1 MALRRLVV
9 AALVG
14 AALTAPIAC
23 KTPAGGTTR
32 TAGRASVRARLP
44 EPLPLPAQP
53 VAAAHVE
60 QPGRALGMADPWIEE
75 SLAAPAVLERGLV
88 QFTTPEAAAWIAPA
102 IDPERT
108 WSSVRLGD
116 GEEIAHFPVRP
127 DAVPSLSKSL
137 GELSKEG
144 KFGAVRLP
152 ERPHVEAEEGEQSP
166 WSHKPHL
173 AWLRE
178 DEGTLTIAT
187 SLRGL
192 VTGPRISETYG
203 EAPVFV
209 TVDRS
214 MIPPIVP
221 LERVTA
227 SGKLEEMT
235 VTAKVGADFD
245 AAQLQIENGALTG
258 LLAGR
263 GMVAGA
269 TTRVAEHEEIVK
281 RVISNVN
288 ATIEQ
293 QPFLLQGILQDMQ
306 RRLNAVLRSWDGR
319 VMVGL
324 GPPGHVRL
332 AYGSDDPKRSG
343 VAVLRLLQAVVDNV
357 KLLRNFTNQLP
368 AIRIKKSAGEGAG
381 EPIHLLSIGN
391 AKGMMQPEL
400 HALVDDHNRLRI
412 AMAWSRHAGAG
423 MAVVGP
429 QAVTQLEQWLDASA
443 KGPAGE
449 ETVGDF
455 GAAVVALDPKQ
466 APALRNAELRPD
478 VLLGLDATGPRRSL
492 VGRWLDA
499 TTFQLTL
506 SAPPARLRHDDDAAA
521 AAAN

>member
-9 AALVG
+9 AALLG
-14 AALTAPIAC
+14 AALSAPIAC
-23 KTPAGGTTR
+23 KTPSGGGTR
-32 TAGRASVRARLP
+32 TAGRATVKLP

-60 QPGRALGMADPWIEE
+60 QPGRALGLADPWVEE
-75 SLAAPAVLERGLV
+75 SLTAHSVLERGLV
-88 QFTTPEAAAWIAPA
+88 QFTTPDAAAWLAPA

-108 WSSVRLGD
+108 WSSVRLAD
-116 GEEIAHFPVRP
+116 GEEVAHFPVR
-127 DAVPSLSKSL
+127 AQAMGELGAKL

-152 ERPHVEAEEGEQSP
+152 ERPDVADEDGESGP
-166 WSHKPHL
+166 WSHKLHL

-178 DEGTLTIAT
+178 DMGTLTIAT

-192 VTGPRISETYG
+192 ATGPRISETYG

-214 MIPPIVP
+214 MIPRVVP

-227 SGKLEEMT
+227 TGKLEQLT

-245 AAQLQIENGALTG
+245 ASQLQIEKGALTG

-263 GMVAGA
+263 GLVAGA

-281 RVISNVN
+281 DVISNIG
-288 ATIEQ
+288 ATVDQ
-293 QPFLLQGILQDMQ
+293 QPFLLQGILKDMQ

-332 AYGSDDPKRSG
+332 AYGSEDPKRSG

-357 KLLRNFTNQLP
+357 KLLRNFTSQLP
-368 AIRIKKSAGEGAG
+368 SIRIKKSAGEAAG
-381 EPIHLLSIGN
+381 EPIHLLSVGN
-391 AKGMMQPEL
+391 AKGLMEPSL

-423 MAVVGP
+423 MVVVGP
-429 QAVTQLEQWLDASA
+429 QAVTQLEHWLDASA

-449 ETVGDF
+449 QTLEDF
-455 GAAVVALDPKQ
+455 GAAVVALDPSQ
-466 APALRNAELRPD
+466 APTLRNEQLSPD
-478 VLLGLDATGPRRSL
+478 VLLGLDATGPRRTL

-499 TTFQLTL
+499 TTFQVEL
-506 SAPPARLRHDDDAAA
+506 SAPPARLQRDDASSTRSQ
-521 AAAN
+521 